1 MFARHTDLT
10 ECVTE
15 LGTQPFKAVRQCLRQ
30 LDLLQ
35 NVWQDILP
43 KMVYSKSMG
52 TVVNDICSEVARKI
66 IAMEDISSSV
76 ANSLVDI
83 CDEIFDKA
91 PQFFQ
96 VSVFGLLA
104 VSHVFIFLMRIL
116 FSTFYMLQDPLQISI
131 NVKQWFKLQQL
142 KMILNASMVHI
153 TEQWADGKGPLTLHY
168 KADEV
173 RHLIRAL
180 FQNTD
185 RRANALATIV

>member
-1 MFARHTDLT
+1 
-10 ECVTE
+10 
-15 LGTQPFKAVRQCLRQ
+15 
-30 LDLLQ
+30 
-35 NVWQDILP
+35 
-43 KMVYSKSMG
+43 MG
-52 TVVNDICSEVARKI
+52 
-66 IAMEDISSSV
+66 
-76 ANSLVDI
+76 
-83 CDEIFDKA
+83 
-91 PQFFQ
+91 
-96 VSVFGLLA
+96 
-104 VSHVFIFLMRIL
+104 IL
-116 FSTFYMLQDPLQISI
+116 FSTFYILQDPLQISV